1 MAKANKLNASSI
13 NVQRCSSGGNDGCE
27 LGPNGRRPCRRRRRP
42 WRSTE
47 RARSRSDHVGER
59 AAVLGHLDERRVEL
73 LHGVGLADLPELL
86 VAVLHV
92 LRRHAHGGADGDGV
106 LEADGA
112 AAGSQVVL
120 HVQVQVVAQVQHRP
134 RLRGRR
140 HGRLLDVRPRRLRA
154 LVEGVHLHPQHRH
167 RVQHRVARR
176 LRPHRAGADVR
187 ERRPLADLRQRR
199 RVHGG

>member
-1 MAKANKLNASSI
+1 MGMRTLAAATNNA
-13 NVQRCSSGGNDGCE
+13 
-27 LGPNGRRPCRRRRRP
+27 
-42 WRSTE
+42 
-47 RARSRSDHVGER
+47 RAQNARLSVVVRGEGDRSDHVGER

-73 LHGVGLADLPELL
+73 LHGVLLADLPELL

-134 RLRGRR
+134 RLGGRR
-140 HGRLLDVRPRRLRA
+140 HGGLLDVRPRRLGA
-154 LVEGVHLHPQHRH
+154 LVERVHLHPQHRH
-167 RVQHRVARR
+167 GVQHPGALR
-176 LRPHRAGADVR
+176 LAPHRAGADVG
-187 ERRPLADLRQRR
+187 ERGSPADLRQRG
-199 RVHGG
+199 RVHGRRRG